1 MYVSTHRRQR
11 AASVRRIG
19 SEMLLLVG
27 HPGLEPGANGLRTQQ
42 LTRRKALLLADSHDR
57 VGAERVTAGHSG
69 HQTGH
74 RDHMTRAEMLAKICR
89 ARSRRIIGDE
99 RARLDIQRSFLISS
113 YSSLVISPF
122 AYRFFRM
129 SRADSDSCLS
139 PWP

>member
-1 MYVSTHRRQR
+1 MGSMAISGPSKSIRRVPKPSHVR
-11 AASVRRIG
+11 TRTAFSSGTSV
-19 SEMLLLVG
+19 
-27 HPGLEPGANGLRTQQ
+27 
-42 LTRRKALLLADSHDR
+42 
-57 VGAERVTAGHSG
+57 
-69 HQTGH
+69 
-74 RDHMTRAEMLAKICR
+74 AEMLAKLCR